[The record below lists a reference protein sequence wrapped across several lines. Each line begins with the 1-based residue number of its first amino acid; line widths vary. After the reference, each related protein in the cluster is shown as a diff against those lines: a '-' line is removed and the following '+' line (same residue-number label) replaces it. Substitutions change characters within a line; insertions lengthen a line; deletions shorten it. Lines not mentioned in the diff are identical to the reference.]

1 MAKKQ
6 TIETITNDIKTLNDL
21 KVKRVV
27 EGTDAYDE
35 EIKRLSD
42 KIDLFNFG
50 INSKDNNT
58 LLQKTNGK

>member
-6 TIETITNDIKTLNDL
+6 TTETITQYIKTLNDL

-27 EGTDAYDE
+27 EVTDVYDD
-35 EIKRLSD
+35 EIKTLNN

-58 LLQKTNGK
+58 LLQKTN

>member
-6 TIETITNDIKTLNDL
+6 TTETITQDIKTLNDL

-35 EIKRLSD
+35 EIKTLSD
-42 KIDLFNFG
+42 RIDLFNFG

-58 LLQKTNGK
+58 LLQKTN